1 MPTAGQ
7 RDFEEYARA
16 RQHQLYRTAYLLCGD
31 ADRAQDLAQTTLA
44 KLFRHWKRASRAE
57 NLDAYAKT
65 VLSRTFLSEQ
75 RGRRRERA
83 AHELASET
91 HTVEGHP
98 DLRLTLLAAL
108 ATLPPKPRVMVIL
121 RYWEDLSVEN
131 VAALLRCSTGNV
143 KSQCARSMAKLRAE
157 LGDLHQYATE
167 S

>member
-1 MPTAGQ
+1 MPTTGR

-16 RQHQLYRTAYLLCGD
+16 RQQQLYRTAYLLCGD
-31 ADRAQDLAQTTLA
+31 ADQAQDLAQTTLA

-75 RGRRRERA
+75 RGRRREHA
-83 AHELASET
+83 AHELGSGAPKS
-91 HTVEGHP
+91 GQHP

-108 ATLPPKPRVMVIL
+108 DTLPPKPRVMVIL
-121 RYWEDLSVEN
+121 RYWEDLSVES
-131 VAALLRCSTGNV
+131 VATLLRCSTGNV

-157 LGDLHQYATE
+157 PGDLHLYSTE

>member
-1 MPTAGQ
+1 MPTTGR

-16 RQHQLYRTAYLLCGD
+16 RQQQLYRTAYLLCGD

-75 RGRRRERA
+75 RGRQREHE
-83 AHELASET
+83 AHELGSGAPES
-91 HTVEGHP
+91 GQHP

-108 ATLPPKPRVMVIL
+108 DTLPPKPRLMVIL
-121 RYWEDLSVEN
+121 RYWEDLSVES

-157 LGDLHQYATE
+157 LGDLHLYSTE

>member
-1 MPTAGQ
+1 MPTTGQ

-44 KLFRHWKRASRAE
+44 KLFQHWKRASRAE

-75 RGRRRERA
+75 RSRRRQHQA
-83 AHELASET
+83 YELADGT
-91 HTVEGHP
+91 AAFAHRT

-121 RYWEDLSVEN
+121 RYWEDLSVES

-143 KSQCARSMAKLRAE
+143 KSQCARSMAKLRVE
-157 LGDLHQYATE
+157 LGDLHLYATE

>member
-1 MPTAGQ
+1 MPTTGQ

-16 RQHQLYRTAYLLCGD
+16 RQHRLYRTAYLLCGD
-31 ADRAQDLAQTTLA
+31 ADRAQDLTQTTLA
-44 KLFRHWKRASRAE
+44 KLFQHWKRASRAD

-65 VLSRTFLSEQ
+65 VLSRTFLAEQ
-75 RGRRRERA
+75 RGRRRERGA
-83 AHELASET
+83 FEVDDTPTFVDHHS
-91 HTVEGHP
+91 

-121 RYWEDLSVEN
+121 RYWEDLSVEH
-131 VAALLRCSTGNV
+131 VAALMRCSPGNV

-157 LGDLHQYATE
+157 LGELHLYATE